1 MSTTSK
7 QDRQGSRTPADLE
20 RKYDLGSMGDRFAE
34 VMGIA
39 LDAQTHSEAALD
51 AIEQTN
57 SVVANISEEVDRIS
71 ITVKDLDNV
80 TSAEFLIGVI
90 NGQST
95 AKISADKLDI
105 AGKKLNIK
113 VDAANIEG
121 RVTFGQLPQNVVD
134 TATLKWWLPE
144 LGYQT
149 ETGVTSIV
157 NGIVTTDYV
166 NALGITVNAANI
178 TGKLTAN
185 QIDAAELKVDAANIT
200 GKLTADQIDV
210 NNLSALG
217 ANIGPFSI
225 TDNGLEYWVSGSN
238 SQNGTT
244 IKSDG
249 IYVGHETLTGFQYTA
264 IQDGLLWIANVE
276 TGGSY
281 KKKIMQV
288 TGQGNIVSVYV
299 DTKNKTITVE

>member
-57 SVVANISEEVDRIS
+57 GVVANISEEVDRIS

-113 VDAANIEG
+113 VDATNIVGKLTASQISVKNLSDMGATVGGWEIESDRLSHFWREIYEYDDANID
-121 RVTFGQLPQNVVD
+121 FYD
-134 TATLKWWLPE
+134 
-144 LGYQT
+144 
-149 ETGVTSIV
+149 I
-157 NGIVTTDYV
+157 TDYESTFTPNELYFLQNNYFSDNSWSAV
-166 NALGITVNAANI
+166 SSLRLSALGITWDLGDEDLSNTVD
-178 TGKLTAN
+178 
-185 QIDAAELKVDAANIT
+185 DAKHYIMT
-200 GKLTADQIDV
+200 I
-210 NNLSALG
+210 
-217 ANIGPFSI
+217 
-225 TDNGLEYWVSGSN
+225 VSGGVTYGVRPN
-238 SQNGTT
+238 
-244 IKSDG
+244 
-249 IYVGHETLTGFQYTA
+249 VRTGVLVLEEKQY
-264 IQDGLLWIANVE
+264 
-276 TGGSY
+276 
-281 KKKIMQV
+281 
-288 TGQGNIVSVYV
+288 
-299 DTKNKTITVE
+299 